1 MNELSAIV
9 EAWRNLDNSNKNA
22 VLATVVHVKGSA
34 YRRPGARMLIL
45 PDGSR
50 IGSISGGCLEGD
62 VAKKAWWFTE
72 GGRPSV
78 RVYDTSSDEDAIW
91 TFGLGCN
98 GVIQV
103 MLERVDAD
111 SGLEA
116 MEFLEV
122 VKQSREAAVMATV
135 IRCGAGSTAQVGASV
150 QVGDRLL
157 VQASGVVAGALNGT
171 PTAVQLQQHIAQS
184 LHEKQSRL
192 VYLEDCEVFVEWIG
206 PPVQLVIFGAGHD
219 AIPLVRIAS
228 ELGWNVTVVD
238 GRPAYATA
246 ARFPEAE
253 TVAVM
258 HPRDLLAGITINTET
273 VVVMMTHN
281 FQQDGKILMEVLPRQ
296 PRYLGMLGPKQRADD
311 LLKTLGLPS
320 GIWNAHAPVGLD
332 IGAHTPATI
341 ALSILAEIQ
350 AELKGRPGMKLRH
363 RRGPIHEAATEVG
376 EENAITLPAPDQA
389 ACEISK

>member
-9 EAWRNLDNSNKNA
+9 EAWRNLDNSNKKS

-103 MLERVDAD
+103 MLERVDAA
-111 SGLEA
+111 SGREA
-116 MEFLEV
+116 MEFLDV
-122 VKQSREAAVMATV
+122 VKQSRAAAVMATV
-135 IRCGAGSTAQVGASV
+135 IRCVAGANV

-157 VQASGVVAGALNGT
+157 VQASGVVTGALDGT
-171 PTAVQLQQHIAQS
+171 PTAVELQPLISQS
-184 LHEKQSRL
+184 LNEKHSRL
-192 VYLEDCEVFVEWIG
+192 VYLEECEVFVEWIG

-228 ELGWNVTVVD
+228 ELGWNVTVAD

-258 HPRDLLAGITINTET
+258 HPRDLLAGVTINHET

-296 PRYLGMLGPKQRADD
+296 PRYLGMLGPKQRAND
-311 LLKTLGLPS
+311 LLKDLGLPS
-320 GIWNAHAPVGLD
+320 EILDAHAPVGLD
-332 IGAHTPATI
+332 IGADTPETI

-376 EENAITLPAPDQA
+376 EENAMTLPAPDQA